1 VLVDSGGNLYVAD
14 SLNGRVLRFPA
25 PFAWTGPGMESADL
39 VLGKQNFTD
48 TISDPGSRTLNTP
61 YGLAFSG
68 VNGLI
73 VSDTAYNRVLYFPF
87 TGGGTFAAGHDNGL
101 AAAVVFGQ
109 PNFTSIA
116 TGTDATTLSSPRHLA
131 SDTSGR
137 VYVADTGNNRIQ
149 IFGDPHS
156 TYTASSGS
164 SAVFSI
170 AGLAAPRGIF
180 VNPSTGAI
188 WVANSN
194 NGTCLDYP
202 NLDAMQAGT
211 AAQPVGGVNA
221 AGYTLALVQ
230 DQYRDLFVADGSSRV
245 AAYYPGL
252 TALNGANFLAGRA
265 LAPGL
270 IASVCAG
277 DSGNCTNSGST
288 QFGTAST
295 VNGVLPWPTTLGDTE
310 ILFQGVPAPLYYAGP
325 YQINFLVPMGATLTD
340 SADVTVLRPST
351 GQILGDGIVAVS
363 AASPGMFMRDFSG
376 TQRRAWVQNFNK
388 DGSLA
393 GWNDTSAPAARG
405 AIITI
410 WATGQGYIPG
420 APADGNIPSSLLSTP
435 VLPRVAIGSQ
445 FVDSVTLLPG
455 DPTNGQFIKFSGMSP
470 QFPGLWQINVQI
482 PMSVAP
488 GSTVPIAI
496 QMDDIGSSIPSDFVL
511 TIAVQ

>member
-1 VLVDSGGNLYVAD
+1 MQTALCNYNPQNPAASGSTNSPNAYGLCGPIGVLVDSGGNLYVAD

-39 VLGKQNFTD
+39 VLGKQSFTD

-137 VYVADTGNNRIQ
+137 VYVADTGNNRIP
-149 IFGDPHS
+149 DLRRS
-156 TYTASSGS
+156 TQHLHR
-164 SAVFSI
+164 FLRLQR
-170 AGLAAPRGIF
+170 GLLDRRPGAPRGIF

-393 GWNDTSAPAARG
+393 GWNDTSAPP
-405 AIITI
+405 
-410 WATGQGYIPG
+410 PG
-420 APADGNIPSSLLSTP
+420 VPSSRSGPPARVTFR
-435 VLPRVAIGSQ
+435 VLPRMEIFLPACFQRQCCRGSP
-445 FVDSVTLLPG
+445 SAA
-455 DPTNGQFIKFSGMSP
+455 SS
-470 QFPGLWQINVQI
+470 
-482 PMSVAP
+482 
-488 GSTVPIAI
+488 STA
-496 QMDDIGSSIPSDFVL
+496 
-511 TIAVQ
+511 